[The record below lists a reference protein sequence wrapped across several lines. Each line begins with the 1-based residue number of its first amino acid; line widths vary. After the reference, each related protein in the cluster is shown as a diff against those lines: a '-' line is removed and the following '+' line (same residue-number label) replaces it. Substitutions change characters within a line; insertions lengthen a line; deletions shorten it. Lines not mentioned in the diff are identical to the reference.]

1 MADDLFPKNDPT
13 GESYSAASIE
23 ILEGLEPVRKR
34 PGMYIG
40 GTDERALHHLVAEIL
55 DNSMDE
61 AVAGHATRIEVE
73 LHPDYSVTIRDNGRG
88 IPIDPHPKFPDRS
101 ALEVILC
108 TLHAGGKFSGDAYQ
122 TSGGLHGVGASV
134 VNALSDSM
142 IVQVARN
149 RELWEQRFSRGIPQG
164 PVEKLG
170 PTPNRRGT
178 TVTFHAD
185 EEIFG
190 HHRFR
195 PSRLLRMVKSKAYLF
210 SGVEI
215 RWKSGV
221 EDGDT
226 PMEATFHFPGGLAD
240 YLAETLS
247 GTTTYADRPFAGNV
261 DFKERF
267 NTPGK
272 VDWAINWTPSR
283 DGFIQSYCN
292 TVPTPE
298 GGTHEAGFWS
308 AILKGIRAYGEL
320 VNNKKAGQ
328 ITRDDLLTGGCALVS
343 CFIREPEFVGQTKD
357 RLATTEAARLVEGA
371 VRDHFDNWLAADTK
385 SAGAILDFLVL
396 RAEER
401 LRRRQEKETARKSAT
416 KKLRLPGKLVDC
428 SATNREGT
436 ELFIVEGDSAGGSA
450 KMARERRTQALLPLR
465 GKILNVL
472 GAASSKLGSNQEIND
487 LCQALGV
494 GMGTRFN
501 VDDLRY
507 DKIIIMTDADVDG
520 AHIASLLMTFFFTQ
534 MRPLIDKGHLYLAC
548 PPLYR
553 LTQGP
558 KRIYVSD
565 DAEKEVMLAKGLGGK
580 GKIDVQRFK
589 GLGEMDAK
597 DLKDTTMNPATRKLI
612 RVSIDEEE
620 GGSTGDLVE
629 RLMGKKPELRFQYI
643 QENARFVEEL
653 DV

>member
-1 MADDLFPKNDPT
+1 MANDLL
-13 GESYSAASIE
+13 SAAAGTYDASSIE
-23 ILEGLEPVRKR
+23 VLEGLEPVRKR

-40 GTDERALHHLVAEIL
+40 GTDERALHHMVAEIL

-73 LHPDYSVTIRDNGRG
+73 LHEGNAITIRDNGRG
-88 IPIDPHPKFPDRS
+88 IPVDPHPKFPGKS

-108 TLHAGGKFSGDAYQ
+108 TLHAGGKFGGDAYA

-134 VNALSDSM
+134 VNALSDM
-142 IVQVARN
+142 MRVEVAIN
-149 RELWEQRFSRGIPQG
+149 RELYVQEFSRGIPKG
-164 PVEKLG
+164 PVAKVG
-170 PTPNRRGT
+170 AAPNRRGT
-178 TVTFHAD
+178 TVTFHPD
-185 EEIFG
+185 PEIFG
-190 HHRFR
+190 QQTLKPH
-195 PSRLLRMVKSKAYLF
+195 RLLKMARSKAYLF

-215 RWKSGV
+215 RWKSAIP
-221 EDGDT
+221 DGDT
-226 PMEATFHFPGGLAD
+226 PMEAVFHFPGGLAD
-240 YLAETLS
+240 YLTDSLAKA
-247 GTTTYADRPFAGNV
+247 TTYADRPFAGKVSFVEKFNV
-261 DFKERF
+261 
-267 NTPGK
+267 PGS
-272 VDWAINWTPSR
+272 VEWAINWTPSR

-298 GGTHEAGFWS
+298 GGTHENGFW
-308 AILKGIRAYGEL
+308 AAVLKGVRAYGER
-320 VNNKKAGQ
+320 VKNRKADQ
-328 ITRDDLLTGGCALVS
+328 ITRDDLLAGGCALVS
-343 CFIREPEFVGQTKD
+343 CFIREPQFVGQTKD
-357 RLATTEAARLVEGA
+357 RLATEEAAKWVENA
-371 VRDHFDNWLAADTK
+371 VRDHFDTWLAQDPK

-401 LRRRQEKETARKSAT
+401 LRRRAEKETARKTAT
-416 KKLRLPGKLVDC
+416 KKLRLPGKLTDC
-428 SATNREGT
+428 SAKNREGT

-450 KMARERRTQALLPLR
+450 KGARNRETQALLPLK

-472 GAASSKLGSNQEIND
+472 GAASSKLHENSEIRD
-487 LCQALGV
+487 ICEALGV
-494 GMGTRFN
+494 SMGTKFN
-501 VDDLRY
+501 LDDLRY

-553 LTQGP
+553 LTQGA
-558 KRIYVSD
+558 KRLYVGS
-565 DAEKEVMLAKGLGGK
+565 DAEKEEWLAKGLGGK

-597 DLKDTTMNPATRKLI
+597 DLKDTTMDPASRKLI
-612 RVSIDEEE
+612 RVTIHEDEP
-620 GGSTGDLVE
+620 GDTSDLVE